1 MFRLILN
8 DFTFSKS
15 LQQRCDLRK
24 VRVSL
29 WIIRGDGTVLT
40 TLGVADGQPAT
51 GQAMAST
58 TVDGEPISAEAL
70 ARLDDAVLDWRF
82 KAAPA
87 EASGQTVRDFLD
99 SAPRLSSLQTP
110 LLTLNAVALR
120 HNMDRLAS
128 WCAEHEVLL
137 APHGKT
143 TMAPQLWSEQLNRG
157 AWGISLAN
165 FAQLQV
171 ARAFGVRRLQLA
183 NSLTDPR
190 AVDWV
195 AGESERGCSILSWV
209 DSVQAVQL
217 LARTLEAGHPDVV
230 LDVLVELGGEG
241 GRTGAR
247 SGVAALE
254 VARAVAGADQLRLV
268 GVSGYEGSLAHT
280 ASDDSLTKVN
290 EYLLELKSL
299 HGELLADGL
308 YDVADVLLSAG
319 GSAYFDNVVDI
330 LGPCITRAGSS
341 VGGRRVDL
349 LIRSGAYVIHDDGF
363 YRQISPFSRHGSNP
377 FLAAMVG
384 WARVV
389 SQPEP
394 GLAIL
399 DAGKRDLPVDE
410 GLPQPQA
417 IGPVLGAPMTPL
429 DGAAITAVND
439 QHCYLRFD
447 DGTGTVNIG
456 DVVRLGLSHPCTAM
470 DKWALI
476 PVLAGVDGD
485 QTVVDL
491 IRTFF

>member
-1 MFRLILN
+1 
-8 DFTFSKS
+8 
-15 LQQRCDLRK
+15 
-24 VRVSL
+24 
-29 WIIRGDGTVLT
+29 
-40 TLGVADGQPAT
+40 
-51 GQAMAST
+51 MAST
-58 TVDGEPISAEAL
+58 AGDGEPIGAEAL

-128 WCAEHEVLL
+128 WCAGHGVLL

-171 ARAFGVRRLQLA
+171 ARAFGVRMLQLA

-190 AVDWV
+190 AVAWV
-195 AGESERGCSILSWV
+195 AGESERGCSIVSWV
-209 DSVQAVQL
+209 DSVQTVQL
-217 LARTLEAGHPDVV
+217 LARTLEAGHPGVV

-247 SGVAALE
+247 SVVAALE

-280 ASDDSLTKVN
+280 ASDDSLAKVN
-290 EYLLELKSL
+290 DYLLELKSL

-308 YDVADVLLSAG
+308 YHDDADVLLSAG

-330 LGPCITRAGSS
+330 LGPCITQAGSG

-349 LIRSGAYVIHDDGF
+349 VIRSGAYVIHDDGF
-363 YRQISPFSRHGSNP
+363 YRQISPFSRHGSKP
-377 FLAAMVG
+377 FLAGMHG
-384 WARVV
+384 WARVI

-417 IGPVLGAPMTPL
+417 IGPGLGAPMRPM

-439 QHCYLRFD
+439 QHCYLTFD
-447 DGTGTVNIG
+447 AGTSTVNIG

-470 DKWALI
+470 DKWALV

-485 QTVVDL
+485 PPVVDL